1 MHLERGTVTPFLT
14 GPFGVTILMYPS
26 SDRKQAGMDIS
37 ERTVLIVGGTS
48 GIGLGLARRFVAAG
62 STVIVGGRNTGRVD
76 DLETVEIDVADPDS
90 IVRARDEVLARHPG
104 LDVVV
109 TMSGVMLVED
119 LRDPA
124 HITQAETTI
133 AINLLGTIR
142 VIDAFT
148 PHLIER
154 GGGNLITVTSGI
166 AFLPFPLMP
175 TYAASKAGVHAYTES
190 LRAQLA
196 GTGVEVTELI
206 PPAVATAGQEQV
218 NPAALPLDGFL
229 DEVIELLSENPTSN
243 EILVKGV
250 LMHRWAE
257 RDGTYAELVERRSR
271 SLSTLPGR

>member
-1 MHLERGTVTPFLT
+1 MN
-14 GPFGVTILMYPS
+14 IS
-26 SDRKQAGMDIS
+26 SRS
-37 ERTVLIVGGTS
+37 VLIVGGTS
-48 GIGLGLARRFVAAG
+48 GIGLGLARRLAAAG
-62 STVIVGGRNTGRVD
+62 STVIVGGRNTSRVD
-76 DLETVEIDVADPDS
+76 DVETVELDVTDPDS
-90 IVRARDEVLARHPG
+90 VVRARDEVLARHPD

-124 HITQAETTI
+124 HFAQAETTI
-133 AINLLGTIR
+133 TVNLLGTIR

-148 PHLIER
+148 PHLIDR
-154 GGGNLITVTSGI
+154 GGGNIITVTSGI

-175 TYAASKAGVHAYTES
+175 SYGASKAGVHAYTEA
-190 LRAQLA
+190 LRAQLS

-206 PPAVATAGQEQV
+206 PPAVATAGQERV

-229 DEVIELLSENPTSN
+229 DEVIELLSVNPTAN
-243 EILVKGV
+243 EILVNGV
-250 LMHRWAE
+250 LQHRWAE